1 MGREL
6 SWGRGAQWVL
16 ELLGRR
22 WTPQIL
28 AMLVQRP
35 ARFSEL
41 ARAVP
46 GMSERVM
53 SCRLQELIEA
63 GLVER
68 VVDPGPPVA
77 TTYRL
82 TPDGERLRPAMEALI
97 AWAESLPE
105 RGQALARTRRSIAS

>member
-1 MGREL
+1 MRRARADLVCGERAA
-6 SWGRGAQWVL
+6 WAFD
-16 ELLGRR
+16 LLGRR
-22 WTPQIL
+22 WTVAIL
-28 AMLVQRP
+28 ATLARRP

-53 SCRLQELIEA
+53 NERLQDLVEA

-68 VVDPGPPVA
+68 RVTSGPPLTA
-77 TTYRL
+77 TYALAETGQRL
-82 TPDGERLRPAMEALI
+82 APALRRLV

-105 RGQALARTRRSIAS
+105 R